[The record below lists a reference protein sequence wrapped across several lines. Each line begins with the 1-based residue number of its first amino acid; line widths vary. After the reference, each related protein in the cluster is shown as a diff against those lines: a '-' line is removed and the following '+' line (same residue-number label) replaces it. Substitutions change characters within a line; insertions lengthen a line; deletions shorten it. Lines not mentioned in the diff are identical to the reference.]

1 MVTMR
6 GRRVSRPAGLAV
18 VTALALLAAGCSGS
32 GHSSSQASAA
42 ARTGAGT
49 TAASGAAK
57 AAPRVTITPGDG
69 AKDADPSA
77 GITVTAA
84 SGTLTHVSVS
94 TSGDPVSGGLSQA
107 GTVWRSQ
114 WALNIS
120 QAYTVTATASGPG
133 GTVTVTSA
141 FRTLTPSQTFRTYTP
156 LGYRATYG
164 VGMPIILYFSQRITD
179 KAAVERALQVTTS
192 TPVVGSWYWDDP
204 CNMAPTCVYFRPRDY
219 WPSGTTVSFTGHLNG
234 VQGAPGVYGYHTLT
248 QTFSIG
254 ASLIAVGNT
263 RTHRTQIYYNGKL
276 RYDWPISSGR
286 PGDDTPDGS
295 YLTIEK
301 ANPVQM
307 TGPGYSIS
315 VPWSVRFTWSGD
327 YYHDAYWSVGEQGFD
342 NVSHGCVN
350 LSPADAETYY
360 NLAVPGDPITIVG
373 SPKGGTW
380 DNGWTVWFL
389 SWSQYLQGSALH
401 QAVQAGPDGSTF
413 VNPAT
418 LPAST
423 ASAPL
428 QTAPSGNEA
437 AR

>member
-1 MVTMR
+1 V
-6 GRRVSRPAGLAV
+6 A
-18 VTALALLAAGCSGS
+18 ALALLATACSGS
-32 GHSSSQASAA
+32 GPGSSPSSAAPRTGAAAGANSGSAA
-42 ARTGAGT
+42 AN
-49 TAASGAAK
+49 
-57 AAPRVTITPGDG
+57 APRVTITPANG

-84 SGTLTHVSVS
+84 GGTLTHVSVS
-94 TSGDPVSGGLSQA
+94 TSGDAVPGGLSQG
-107 GTVWRSQ
+107 GTVWHSQ
-114 WALNIS
+114 WALDVS
-120 QAYTVTATASGPG
+120 QAYTVTATASGHG

-141 FRTLTPSQTFRTYTP
+141 FRTLTPGQTFRTYTP

-192 TPVVGSWYWDDP
+192 TPVVGAWYWDDP

-219 WPSGTTVSFTGHLNG
+219 WPSGTTVSFTAHLNG
-234 VQGAPGVYGYHTLT
+234 VQGAPGMYGSHTLT
-248 QTFSIG
+248 QTLSIG
-254 ASLIAVGNT
+254 PSLIAIGNT

-276 RYDWPISSGR
+276 RYTWPISSGR

-360 NLAVPGDPITIVG
+360 KLAVPGDPITIVG

-380 DNGWTVWFL
+380 DNGWTQWFL
-389 SWSQYLQGSALH
+389 SWSQYLAGSALH

-413 VNPAT
+413 VNQAT
-418 LPAST
+418 LPPST

-428 QTAPSGNEA
+428 ETAPTGNNS